1 MGNIDS
7 TRDYYYST
15 SRSHTSDDPKVSVL
29 DHAKVSSQ
37 TLLRWD
43 PERSE
48 SRALPDPFASVP
60 GFKILPVEPLQA
72 QSLYLVVSSQAAR
85 SPMWDGL

>member
-7 TRDYYYST
+7 TRDYYCST
-15 SRSHTSDDPKVSVL
+15 SARSHTSDDPKVSVL

-37 TLLRWD
+37 TLRWD

-48 SRALPDPFASVP
+48 SRALPDPFASVTE
-60 GFKILPVEPLQA
+60 GDKERMRRVLTQVKLPVSHP
-72 QSLYLVVSSQAAR
+72 R
-85 SPMWDGL
+85 

>member
-37 TLLRWD
+37 